1 MQRQEQLP
9 SCTYDYADPGHRPFA
24 VFKLKYRSAEA
35 LRARGLVP
43 RGAAKHER
51 SASSSQVEERPAKRQ
66 DRSGKGD
73 NDNKGGDDDG
83 GDDEGDDDK
92 GGNSLVLA
100 FRPRR

>member
-1 MQRQEQLP
+1 MQREEQLP
-9 SCTYDYADPGHRPFA
+9 SCTYNYADPWHRPFA
-24 VFKLKYRSAEA
+24 VFKFKYRSAEA

-51 SASSSQVEERPAKRQ
+51 SSSQVEERPAKRQ
-66 DRSGKGD
+66 DRSGKGED
-73 NDNKGGDDDG
+73 DDEGDDDDCG
-83 GDDEGDDDK
+83 NDEGDDDK